1 MYICVKYVCVYTYIF
16 SAPKPYILLS
26 TSYILEIYRY
36 LEFKMSTTNLL
47 YFPAASLFLPCSPSQ
62 NHNSFDNSTH
72 SPAKSLDFLS
82 PTLSLLISFP
92 KYFLEAK
99 KTSVVFSGQVEAS
112 MTVTSVRSSQMAF
125 TRDVWLQEMRIQP

>member
-1 MYICVKYVCVYTYIF
+1 MCVCIHTSF
-16 SAPKPYILLS
+16 ELPNP
-26 TSYILEIYRY
+26 TSYSPLVISWKSIDTLNSRCLQLTCYISQQQACSSPV
-36 LEFKMSTTNLL
+36 LHLKTTI
-47 YFPAASLFLPCSPSQ
+47 PSIIPLTVLQ
-62 NHNSFDNSTH
+62 NHYISYLPH
-72 SPAKSLDFLS
+72 
-82 PTLSLLISFP
+82 LSLLISFP